1 VEVIIDTKK
10 NRCLLTYS
18 TIDPA
23 SYDGW
28 GLFFFGVRLDGK
40 TVESVLLK
48 GDLNVKSLWLAHFLC
63 SCMGQ

>member
-18 TIDPA
+18 KIDPV

-28 GLFFFGVRLDGK
+28 GLFF
-40 TVESVLLK
+40 
-48 GDLNVKSLWLAHFLC
+48 LA
-63 SCMGQ
+63 